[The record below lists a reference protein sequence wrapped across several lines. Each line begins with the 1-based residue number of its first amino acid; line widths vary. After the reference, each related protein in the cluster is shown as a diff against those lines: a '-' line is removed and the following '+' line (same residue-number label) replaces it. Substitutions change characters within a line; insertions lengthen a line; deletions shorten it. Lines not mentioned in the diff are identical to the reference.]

1 MDVKAAM
8 LNSVDQSQAS
18 RVDSMT
24 SQASREHDVSKV
36 KQLAKDFEA
45 VFLEQMLRTMR
56 SSVQKSG
63 LVDGGNAEEIYR
75 SMLDGEYAKLMAGQG
90 TSGLS
95 QMIERQL
102 LQTMGVK
109 SEASE
114 VAAKNNARSAYQ
126 KASAVTLQPEQ
137 KEVKIKPEE
146 ARLDWA
152 R

>member
-1 MDVKAAM
+1 MDVKATM
-8 LNSVDQSQAS
+8 LNSVDQGQAS

-24 SQASREHDVSKV
+24 SQASREHDFAKI
-36 KQLAKDFEA
+36 KQLSKDFEA

-63 LVDGGNAEEIYR
+63 LIDGGNAEEIYR
-75 SMLDGEYAKLMAGQG
+75 SMLDGEYAKIMAGQG

-114 VAAKNNARSAYQ
+114 IAAKNNARSAYQ
-126 KASAVTLQPEQ
+126 KAGAATLQPEQ
-137 KEVKIKPEE
+137 KEVKIKAGE
-146 ARLDWA
+146 ARVD
-152 R
+152 RGR

>member
-1 MDVKAAM
+1 MDVKATV
-8 LNSVDQSQAS
+8 LNSVEHSQAS
-18 RVDSMT
+18 RLDSMT
-24 SQASREHDVSKV
+24 SNASRERDVAKV

-109 SEASE
+109 SDASE
-114 VAAKNNARSAYQ
+114 LAKKNEAWGAYQ
-126 KASAVTLQPEQ
+126 KASAATLQPEQ
-137 KEVKIKPEE
+137 KEVKIKAE
-146 ARLDWA
+146 
-152 R
+152 